1 MRIESW
7 WLDAG
12 RERRTQGSHSK
23 EWWAYLRKPFL
34 NEPSGRRHLR
44 RLVARLKFELGV
56 PIGATVTLPALWL
69 NPILS
74 ASWATG
80 ITVLVACVSTY
91 LLAEAVA
98 THDALGRLR
107 HELLKEDSYAL
118 VPRKSVQ
125 TA

>member
-1 MRIESW
+1 
-7 WLDAG
+7 
-12 RERRTQGSHSK
+12 
-23 EWWAYLRKPFL
+23 
-34 NEPSGRRHLR
+34 
-44 RLVARLKFELGV
+44 
-56 PIGATVTLPALWL
+56 LWL

-74 ASWATG
+74 ASWAAG
-80 ITVLVACVSTY
+80 ITVLVCCVSTY

-98 THDALGRLR
+98 THDVLGRLR